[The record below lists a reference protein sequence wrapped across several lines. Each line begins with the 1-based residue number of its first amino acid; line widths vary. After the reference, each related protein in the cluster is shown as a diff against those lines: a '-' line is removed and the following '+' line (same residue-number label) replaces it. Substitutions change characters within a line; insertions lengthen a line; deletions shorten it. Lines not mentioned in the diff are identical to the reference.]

1 MAAHFF
7 MILLDPLSLRS
18 LNVDMG
24 YEYQEMTRRK
34 LQAVFSIP
42 QYQD

>member
-7 MILLDPLSLRS
+7 HDFVEIPVAPFIERR
-18 LNVDMG
+18 MG

-34 LQAVFSIP
+34 L
-42 QYQD
+42 